1 MSSKNVIWCLASETS
16 LYEEQTTF
24 APDLLLANYLV
35 LGRREGFTM
44 IVHRTSSV
52 SSPITLHLGCDR
64 LCSTT
69 TAVGLVTCMCFL
81 SHYSHKM
88 HPCSPGWHWHTEL
101 MADPPLAEAYPQHCA
116 QPPAEEQGV
125 LKPLWLSSG
134 HAAVLQR
141 TRMWLASLNQQAL
154 PQWPQAG

>member
-1 MSSKNVIWCLASETS
+1 MSSKNVIWCLASEIS

-64 LCSTT
+64 I
-69 TAVGLVTCMCFL
+69 V
-81 SHYSHKM
+81 HYSCRTCNLHVFPVPLFSQDASLFPRM
-88 HPCSPGWHWHTEL
+88 ALAHRADGRPSPGGGL
-101 MADPPLAEAYPQHCA
+101 
-116 QPPAEEQGV
+116 PPA
-125 LKPLWLSSG
+125 LC
-134 HAAVLQR
+134 
-141 TRMWLASLNQQAL
+141 TASCRGARC
-154 PQWPQAG
+154 A